1 MLKELIGSKIGILL
15 ISKTKLDE
23 TFSLFILVELLAL
36 KTTAGQRSLTFVTG
50 FMTGEKL
57 L

>member
-23 TFSLFILVELLAL
+23 TFSLFILEELLAL